1 MLKMNALAEPRRE
14 DAPGIWAWCS
24 SLHSASQHTSSGNT
38 GGRRTVVALLRGGH
52 QGTRS
57 AWDRLVPRLRR
68 FTVSRER
75 RRTSPSIVSGE
86 ARRGHNESRSEYSQR
101 RQPEKLDGRARWG
114 TSRMCPFTFWA
125 QTLREVGAVECESCG
140 CLSRL
145 R

>member
-75 RRTSPSIVSGE
+75 SRTSPSIVSGE
-86 ARRGHNESRSEYSQR
+86 KLEAGPGGERAVCVSSLSGRG
-101 RQPEKLDGRARWG
+101 PL
-114 TSRMCPFTFWA
+114 C
-125 QTLREVGAVECESCG
+125 EV
-140 CLSRL
+140 
-145 R
+145 

>member
-1 MLKMNALAEPRRE
+1 MLKMSALAEPRRE

-68 FTVSRER
+68 FSVSRER
-75 RRTSPSIVSGE
+75 ARTSPSIVSGE
-86 ARRGHNESRSEYSQR
+86 ARRGHNESPLRIFPAPTTRKTR
-101 RQPEKLDGRARWG
+101 RQG
-114 TSRMCPFTFWA
+114 
-125 QTLREVGAVECESCG
+125 QVGNKPYVSLHFLGADHYAK
-140 CLSRL
+140 
-145 R
+145 